1 MSEYSINIVKKNVD
15 KELFLRLPS
24 KIYDEKHIVQ
34 NKTFEKE
41 VLENTSVLCKGVKN
55 FALIVKNKNDEP
67 VGRSVV
73 SLYEDDTA
81 YIGFFECIK
90 DIEVSKLLLAE
101 CERIAKEA
109 GKKRLLG
116 PIDISFWI
124 RYRFAL
130 TDELSYTG
138 EPANKA
144 YYSEFWEES
153 GFKLSKEY
161 YSYFFDIPDESFD
174 SEKAKN
180 RLKYFKDKGYVFI
193 HPDLQNL
200 EKYLREIYPV
210 LTEGYKN
217 FAGFKMISEEDF
229 IKLYSPLSMILDP
242 DMVFLAYKENELKGF
257 LICLPDYGNLLYK
270 TKTPAVLL
278 NIMNIKANAKR
289 YVLLYMGIDA
299 KCLGL
304 GSALSQLVVDMLK
317 AKKSRAVSALIDNGK
332 ATGGYFKEKIKE
344 KRKYVL
350 LEKTIGD

>member
-1 MSEYSINIVKKNVD
+1 MGEYSINIVKKNVD

-41 VLENTSVLCKGVKN
+41 VLENTSILCKGAKN

-81 YIGFFECIK
+81 YIGFFECVK

-161 YSYFFDIPDESFD
+161 Y
-174 SEKAKN
+174 
-180 RLKYFKDKGYVFI
+180 FKDKGYVFI
-193 HPDLQNL
+193 HPNIQNL

-217 FAGFKMISEEDF
+217 FAGFKMIGEEDF